1 MQKNIYNITR
11 RNFLKFSLSSSLLFS
26 FPTLA
31 KNLKLNNPIK
41 IGMIADLHQDVV
53 HDGEKRM
60 AVFLKAMEEF
70 NPDVIIQLGDFAVP
84 RQSNKE
90 VITMFN
96 KAHQNSLHVIG
107 NHDMDYG
114 HTRKQCV
121 DLWEMSNRYY
131 VKTVNGIHLIVLDAN
146 DKGSPT
152 HKGGYAQY
160 IGKKQVY
167 WLKCQLEKLQGLIII
182 FSHQALAGPSEIDNA
197 KDIQDILAKYK
208 QKILLAING
217 HNHID
222 HVLKIKGV
230 NYYHLNSA
238 SYLWLGGKYR
248 TISYSKEIHQ
258 NYKYLEYVASYRD
271 SIFATLTVDP
281 KKSEIH
287 IGGTESK
294 WVGKSPS
301 RRGFS
306 KPRLIDGVHLT
317 PKISN
322 RLIEKV

>member
-1 MQKNIYNITR
+1 M
-11 RNFLKFSLSSSLLFS
+11 
-26 FPTLA
+26 
-31 KNLKLNNPIK
+31 
-41 IGMIADLHQDVV
+41 
-53 HDGEKRM
+53 HDGKKRM

-114 HTRKQCV
+114 HTRRQCV
-121 DLWEMSNRYY
+121 DLWQMPKRYY
-131 VKTVNGIHLIVLDAN
+131 VKTVNGIHLIVLDGN

-160 IGKKQVY
+160 IGKKQVR
-167 WLKCQLEKLQGLIII
+167 WLECQLEKLKGPIII
-182 FSHQALAGPSEIDNA
+182 FSHQALAGPWEIDNA
-197 KDIQDILAKYK
+197 KFIQDILAKYK
-208 QKILLAING
+208 KKILLAING

-222 HVLKIKGV
+222 HILKVKGV

-248 TISYSKEIHQ
+248 AFSYPKEIHQ
-258 NYKYLEYVASYRD
+258 NYEALQYVAPYRD
-271 SIFATLTVDP
+271 SIFATLSVDP
-281 KKSEIH
+281 KKSEIR
-287 IGGTESK
+287 IGGTKSK

-301 RRGFS
+301 MRGFS
-306 KPRLIDGVHLT
+306 EPRLIDGVHLT

-322 RLIEKV
+322 RLIEKI